1 MHEDTS
7 ASLTPGDSEQNQSEI
22 EIDELSDEGRAR
34 KRQEQAGARA
44 RGRAGRKGLVIV
56 NTGNGKGKTTAALGL
71 LMRCWGQ
78 DMRVVMLQFLKA
90 KTGKWGEIRAAQRM
104 GVEITPL
111 GKGFSWMSENI
122 EQDRAVAQA
131 CWQQCREKIESGL
144 YDIVIMDEITYPL
157 KFGWLPMEE
166 VITTLRQRDPM
177 LHIVITG
184 RDASQELIEYADMV
198 TEMREIKHP
207 YRLQGI
213 RAQKGIEF

>member
-1 MHEDTS
+1 MSEDIAADRVS
-7 ASLTPGDSEQNQSEI
+7 QSPEQEG
-22 EIDELSDEGRAR
+22 IDELSDEGRAR
-34 KRQEQAGARA
+34 KRQEQADARA
-44 RGRAGRKGLVIV
+44 KGRAGRKGLVIV

-78 DMRVVMLQFLKA
+78 DLRVVMLQFLKA

-104 GVEITPL
+104 GVEVTPL

-122 EQDRAVAQA
+122 EQDRLVAQA

-157 KFGWLPMEE
+157 KYGWLTHEE
-166 VITTLRQRDPM
+166 VFSVLRQRDPQ

-184 RDASQELIEYADMV
+184 RDASQELIDFADMV

-207 YRLQGI
+207 YKLQGV